1 MIDMLPSV
9 LPLSHSPIGD
19 DNNFVRRQSCPVAVI
34 YFRSQSAL
42 RSWLQLLDEYV
53 HCNRGGDIR
62 TSITFSQA
70 FIDELFQLEK
80 TG

>member
-9 LPLSHSPIGD
+9 LPLLHSLMGD

-42 RSWLQLLDEYV
+42 RS
-53 HCNRGGDIR
+53 
-62 TSITFSQA
+62 
-70 FIDELFQLEK
+70 
-80 TG
+80 